1 MNRSTKT
8 IVVVVAIAAAG
19 SIVLAGASV
28 AERGFGGRHG
38 GGYGHGG
45 HGGPG
50 PRVMSMIQEFDLD
63 KDGKLTQTEIDRA
76 RRTRMAEFDSDKDG
90 RLTLTEFQG
99 LWLDRMHERMV
110 DHFQRLDAD
119 GDAIVTD
126 AEFQAPMA
134 FFVVRADRNG
144 DGALSF
150 DDLGR
155 RFGKGHGDK
164 EPDKDD

>member
-1 MNRSTKT
+1 MKRSTKT
-8 IVVVVAIAAAG
+8 IVAVAAIAAAG
-19 SIVLAGASV
+19 SIALAGATL

-38 GGYGHGG
+38 GP
-45 HGGPG
+45 GGPG
-50 PRVMSMIQEFDLD
+50 GFGPRAMAMFQEFDRD
-63 KDGKLTQTEIDRA
+63 QDGRLTQAEIDGA
-76 RRTRMAEFDSDKDG
+76 RRTQMAEFDSDKDG

-119 GDAIVTD
+119 GDAVVTD

-134 FFVVRADRNG
+134 FIVVRADRNG

-150 DDLGR
+150 DDMGR
-155 RFGKGHGDK
+155 RFGKGHGEK
-164 EPDKDD
+164 EPDKHD